1 MQALARYDGAEMHS
15 SLDPFRKKL
24 LWRATHRGI
33 KEMDIVVGGFAETHL
48 ASMNQSEIKTFQDI
62 LEIADQDLLGW
73 MTRQSDIPA
82 DQDSQLL
89 RRMLRLD
96 QA

>member
-1 MQALARYDGAEMHS
+1 MHS
-15 SLDPFRKKL
+15 SLDPLRKKL

-33 KEMDIVVGGFAETHL
+33 KEMDIVVGGFAETNL
-48 ASMNQSEIKTFQDI
+48 ATMNQNEIKLFEDI
-62 LEIADQDLLGW
+62 LELSDQDLLGW
-73 MTRQSDIPA
+73 MTRQSGIPT

-96 QA
+96 PA

>member
-1 MQALARYDGAEMHS
+1 MQALARYDDAEMHN
-15 SLDPFRKKL
+15 SLDPLRKKL

-33 KEMDIVVGGFAETHL
+33 KEMDIVVGGFAEAHL
-48 ASMNQSEIKTFQDI
+48 ASMNQSEINEFQEI
-62 LEIADQDLLGW
+62 LEIPDQDLLGW
-73 MTRQSDIPA
+73 LTRQSEIPA
-82 DQDSQLL
+82 DQSSPLL